1 MGGGYGGYGHH
12 GKYGGYGKHFYKSPY
27 LAHTKYAID
36 DYLAKTHLLG
46 DRRLSVSL
54 KYLNTPPEVQYLNQ
68 YHGLK
73 HPLSQNRIGGHFG
86 LPYSPFHQTPYA
98 QLWPGAQNAQTA
110 QPAGVA
116 APQPLP
122 ASAAVPQPQPAS
134 AAFMQP
140 QPANIAFIQPQAANA
155 AFPQAQPANAAFPQG
170 GNCRGVAPYMG
181 PAIDMWCQNNCAVG
195 NCPATHCMCDNAQ
208 PANMGFP
215 QPMVAPRNPKQPQPS
230 VYAPPHP
237 GMPSEVPAH
246 PQQPQPSVHATSPP
260 QQPQPNG
267 NCESVAPYQGA
278 MMDAWCQNN
287 CAVGNCP
294 DTHCS
299 CDSAETSTAS
309 KH

>member
-54 KYLNTPPEVQYLNQ
+54 KYLNTPLEVQYLNQ

-73 HPLSQNRIGGHFG
+73 HPLSQTRIGAYFG

-116 APQPLP
+116 AAQPLP
-122 ASAAVPQPQPAS
+122 ASAAVPQPQPANAAFMQPQAANAAFMQPQVATAAS

-140 QPANIAFIQPQAANA
+140 QVATATSA
-155 AFPQAQPANAAFPQG
+155 AFPQAQPANAAFSQA

-181 PAIDMWCQNNCAVG
+181 PA
-195 NCPATHCMCDNAQ
+195 
-208 PANMGFP
+208 
-215 QPMVAPRNPKQPQPS
+215 
-230 VYAPPHP
+230 
-237 GMPSEVPAH
+237 
-246 PQQPQPSVHATSPP
+246 
-260 QQPQPNG
+260 
-267 NCESVAPYQGA
+267 
-278 MMDAWCQNN
+278 
-287 CAVGNCP
+287 
-294 DTHCS
+294 
-299 CDSAETSTAS
+299 
-309 KH
+309 

>member
-1 MGGGYGGYGHH
+1 MG
-12 GKYGGYGKHFYKSPY
+12 
-27 LAHTKYAID
+27 
-36 DYLAKTHLLG
+36 YLAKTHLLG

-54 KYLNTPPEVQYLNQ
+54 KYLNTPHEVQYLNQ

-73 HPLSQNRIGGHFG
+73 HPLSQTRIGAYFG

-98 QLWPGAQNAQTA
+98 QLWPGVQNAQTA

-116 APQPLP
+116 VAQPLP
-122 ASAAVPQPQPAS
+122 ASAAVPQ
-134 AAFMQP
+134 
-140 QPANIAFIQPQAANA
+140 
-155 AFPQAQPANAAFPQG
+155 AQPANAAFSQAQPAGAALPQA

-237 GMPSEVPAH
+237 GMP
-246 PQQPQPSVHATSPP
+246 
-260 QQPQPNG
+260 
-267 NCESVAPYQGA
+267 
-278 MMDAWCQNN
+278 
-287 CAVGNCP
+287 
-294 DTHCS
+294 
-299 CDSAETSTAS
+299 
-309 KH
+309 

>member
-1 MGGGYGGYGHH
+1 MG
-12 GKYGGYGKHFYKSPY
+12 
-27 LAHTKYAID
+27 TKYAID

-73 HPLSQNRIGGHFG
+73 HPLSQTRIGGHFG

-122 ASAAVPQPQPAS
+122 ASTGVPQP
-134 AAFMQP
+134 
-140 QPANIAFIQPQAANA
+140 
-155 AFPQAQPANAAFPQG
+155 QPANAAFPQG

-195 NCPATHCMCDNAQ
+195 NCPPTHCMCDNDQ
-208 PANMGFP
+208 PANMDFP

-230 VYAPPHP
+230 VHAPPHP

-246 PQQPQPSVHATSPP
+246 PQQPQPSEYAPP
-260 QQPQPNG
+260 HPGMPTEVPAHPQHPQPNG
-267 NCESVAPYQGA
+267 NCKSVAPYQGA

-299 CDSAETSTAS
+299 CDNAETSTAS